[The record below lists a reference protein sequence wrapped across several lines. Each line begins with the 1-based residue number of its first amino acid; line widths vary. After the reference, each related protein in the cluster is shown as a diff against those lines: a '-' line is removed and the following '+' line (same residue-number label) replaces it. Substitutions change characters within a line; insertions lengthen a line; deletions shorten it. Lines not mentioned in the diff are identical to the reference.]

1 MQVAWWG
8 LIPFVTMLLSIAVLP
23 LHPVTAHHWER
34 PKVQAAVALGLGLPT
49 ALWVVLAGEHA
60 LVWHALLEYAQFITL
75 LLSLFVVAGGLFLVM
90 T

>member
-34 PKVQAAVALGLGLPT
+34 PKVQVAVALPPLTSRSSACPVRPTSRPLLGK
-49 ALWVVLAGEHA
+49 
-60 LVWHALLEYAQFITL
+60 AQ
-75 LLSLFVVAGGLFLVM
+75 
-90 T
+90 